1 MFCHPRAHQLPACLS
16 VRWWKPDRRT
26 GLCFWHTLSQM
37 ILIMSDAL
45 SEPLLS
51 LLGKAP
57 RCRHTVTHLAEWL
70 IMCCKNCGAEIF
82 LSSSKCETE
91 DVTSQHWSDNPFLKF
106 NWVLFQPPTSKGTQW
121 VSVLSGNSWSFLE
134 AFHKD
139 EINWSEDSQ
148 GNKF

>member
-1 MFCHPRAHQLPACLS
+1 
-16 VRWWKPDRRT
+16 
-26 GLCFWHTLSQM
+26 M

-57 RCRHTVTHLAEWL
+57 RCWHTVTHLAEWL

-82 LSSSKCETE
+82 LSTSKCETE

-106 NWVLFQPPTSKGTQW
+106 NWVLFQPPTSKGTQ
-121 VSVLSGNSWSFLE
+121 
-134 AFHKD
+134 
-139 EINWSEDSQ
+139 
-148 GNKF
+148 